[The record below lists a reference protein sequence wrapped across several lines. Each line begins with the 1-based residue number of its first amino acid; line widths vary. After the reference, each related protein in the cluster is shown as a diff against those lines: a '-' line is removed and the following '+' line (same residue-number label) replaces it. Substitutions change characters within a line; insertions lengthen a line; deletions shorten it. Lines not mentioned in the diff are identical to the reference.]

1 MSPSGPYRLA
11 SSVAVL
17 LASPKLGAV
26 KRTFL
31 LCSKG
36 TLSLCRVSLLL
47 PSCHYPYLA
56 RLRDRAR
63 SQRVVDDFRLLL
75 LVPLP
80 APRRRARAFRPPHVP
95 HFAPRLV
102 EQGLNALPQK
112 SPRTHIARFLL
123 RPHDLRRW
131 TVTRQQIARLP
142 GGKRIELLHAE
153 QRHVVRFSFLARGQ
167 QIVIDFA
174 RAEDHARDPGVVRDA
189 RVAQNFGKS
198 AAREIR

>member
-1 MSPSGPYRLA
+1 MRS
-11 SSVAVL
+11 L
-17 LASPKLGAV
+17 LLFA
-26 KRTFL
+26 FL
-31 LCSKG
+31 R
-36 TLSLCRVSLLL
+36 TLSSLLL

-56 RLRDRAR
+56 RLRDRAG

-102 EQGLNALPQK
+102 EQGLNALAQK

-142 GGKRIELLHAE
+142 GGKRVELFHA
-153 QRHVVRFSFLARGQ
+153 QQCDVVRLALLARGQ
-167 QIVIDFA
+167 QIVVDFA
-174 RAEDHARDPGVVRDA
+174 GAEDHARDA
-189 RVAQNFGKS
+189 RVVDRKS
-198 AAREIR
+198 TRLNSSHAN